1 MVEPVFTLQPGYKGF
16 QRWLVALKHLND
28 MPLFI
33 RNPKAKSV
41 LSALVVRDSA
51 AGCFPSVQTLCN
63 DTSLCETAVKKAL
76 KELRSARLI
85 EVVAFHYD
93 DGRQGANRYK
103 ITFPWEV
110 FEGEGSS
117 HGPRGSQG
125 DGGRGRQ
132 KAPEYTKDNLRR
144 ECNSMNPHTGSSAG
158 ATPVFGG
165 NDMHFLFE
173 GNKQQER
180 KQDDEN
186 YDRVR

>member
-1 MVEPVFTLQPGYKGF
+1 MVEPVFALQPGYKGF

-28 MPLFI
+28 MPLFV

-41 LSALVVRDSA
+41 LSVLVARDSC
-51 AGCFPSVQTLCN
+51 AGCFPSVQTLCD

-76 KELRSARLI
+76 KELRFARLI

-117 HGPRGSQG
+117 HGPRGSHG

-132 KAPEYTKDNLRR
+132 KTPEYTKDNLIR
-144 ECNSMNPHTGSSAG
+144 ESKSKHPNTGSSSS
-158 ATPVFGG
+158 ATPVFDGK
-165 NDMHFLFE
+165 NLDYLI
-173 GNKQQER
+173 R
-180 KQDDEN
+180 EN
-186 YDRVR
+186 EEQ